1 MTQTALNSGDPRFLS
16 FEGGEGAGKSTQIK
30 LLSAWLTENCMDHII
45 TREPGGAPGAELIR
59 DLLLKGDTDR
69 WQPMTEALLMTA
81 SRAEHV
87 ARTIKPALE
96 AGKWVLCDRF
106 FDSTIAYQGYA
117 RGLGGPEMRDL
128 QTLALGAFQP
138 DLTFVFDI
146 EVEKGL
152 MRARGRED
160 ERLSKSEMED
170 RFERMD
176 ITFHKALHSAFLKF
190 VEDEPERCIRVDADG
205 TPDEV
210 QRRLRSALID
220 HLSQ

>member
-1 MTQTALNSGDPRFLS
+1 MPDMLIDTAGPQFLS

-30 LLSAWLTENCMDHII
+30 LLSAWLSDNGVKHIV

-96 AGKWVLCDRF
+96 AGQWVLCDRF

-117 RGLGGPEMRDL
+117 RGLGGAEMRAL
-128 QTLALGAFQP
+128 QSLALGTFQP

-146 EVEKGL
+146 AVEKGL
-152 MRARGRED
+152 LRARGREG
-160 ERLSKSEMED
+160 ERVSKSEMED

-176 ITFHKALHSAFLKF
+176 ISFHKALHAAFLKF
-190 VEDEPERCIRVDADG
+190 VEDEPDRCIRIDADG
-205 TPDEV
+205 SADEV
-210 QRRLRSALID
+210 QKRLRAALTSR
-220 HLSQ
+220 LAK